1 MAMANEV
8 EDFVTCGVCLQE
20 YDEEIRKPKFLQC
33 TARHTACLLCLKVAI
48 FTKEYS
54 LKTYSLKLYDKIG
67 NAPRRLDYLPFL
79 SRYFRQV

>member
-20 YDEEIRKPKFLQC
+20 YDDEIRKPKFLQC

-48 FTKEYS
+48 FHERLLIKN
-54 LKTYSLKLYDKIG
+54 LKLYDKIG
-67 NAPRRLDYLPFL
+67 NTPGRLDYLPFL